1 MVVTPN
7 LNELKDAC
15 GSEDLSDAFKFL
27 FSQEMTEDEGFLIRT
42 GEECNQLRAK
52 IEKREHNITETKT
65 FGTFH
70 DAATKAWDCLVET
83 QEREEQR
90 LRALTTNFFSLSME
104 GQSSHASINPN
115 ISANTSSDVGTG
127 MKCASGDIAWEWGV
141 LKDPTK
147 RGTVWC
153 TLCDKRMSGA
163 ITSGD
168 IAWEWG
174 VLKDPTK
181 RGTVWCT
188 LCDKRMSGAITRLKQ
203 HLTHTKGDVT
213 GCPKVTTE
221 ITKRVLA
228 SMQEKDKV
236 TKEKKRNLEILRSSN
251 MIDLS
256 EDEDEDVDD
265 EVQVKRKESK
275 KRKFV
280 GPSNVRGPLDSIL
293 KSDHQKTNQSTLD
306 KNNPIKQKLKMVAWK
321 KFATWAYAV
330 GLPFNAVR
338 DESFQ
343 DMINAIGDY
352 GKCMPAPSYHNLRA
366 TLLKDALEDT
376 KKLKRRFESIKTN
389 KSLDPILLRDVEE
402 NDEWTIPMETELQ
415 DFVDAGDGLL
425 WSDVRE
431 AMGGNENIGPST
443 RSKREH
449 YRDDDDE
456 ISIEEDDLGL
466 GGNLD
471 EEVNALDDVDSDAE
485 PVDCT

>member
-1 MVVTPN
+1 
-7 LNELKDAC
+7 
-15 GSEDLSDAFKFL
+15 
-27 FSQEMTEDEGFLIRT
+27 
-42 GEECNQLRAK
+42 
-52 IEKREHNITETKT
+52 
-65 FGTFH
+65 
-70 DAATKAWDCLVET
+70 
-83 QEREEQR
+83 
-90 LRALTTNFFSLSME
+90 ME

-115 ISANTSSDVGTG
+115 ISDGANTSSDAGTG
-127 MKCASGDIAWEWGV
+127 LKCASGDIAWEWGV

-153 TLCDKRMSGA
+153 TLCDKRMSG
-163 ITSGD
+163 G
-168 IAWEWG
+168 
-174 VLKDPTK
+174 
-181 RGTVWCT
+181 
-188 LCDKRMSGAITRLKQ
+188 ITRLKQ
-203 HLTHTKGDVT
+203 HLIHTKGDVT
-213 GCPKVTTE
+213 GCTKVTTE

-228 SMQEKDKV
+228 SMQEKEKV

-275 KRKFV
+275 KRKSV
-280 GPSNVRGPLDSIL
+280 GTSNVRGPLDSIL

-330 GLPFNAVR
+330 GLPFNAVN

-352 GKCMPAPSYHNLRA
+352 GRSGCFLNPAVFYRENSNL
-366 TLLKDALEDT
+366 DNN
-376 KKLKRRFESIKTN
+376 S
-389 KSLDPILLRDVEE
+389 
-402 NDEWTIPMETELQ
+402 
-415 DFVDAGDGLL
+415 DGLL

-443 RSKREH
+443 RSKRER

-456 ISIEEDDLGL
+456 IIMEEEDLGL

-471 EEVNALDDVDSDAE
+471 EEVNALDGVDSDAE